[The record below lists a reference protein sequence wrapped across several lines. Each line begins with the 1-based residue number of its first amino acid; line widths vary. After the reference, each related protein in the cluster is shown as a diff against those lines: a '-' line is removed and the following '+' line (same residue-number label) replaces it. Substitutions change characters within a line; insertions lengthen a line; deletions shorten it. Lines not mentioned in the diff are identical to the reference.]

1 MFKLTLEEL
10 KLIEKD
16 LSSIV
21 CPVCGKSD
29 PVTISMPRDDVF
41 ILGGH
46 CCPERYKLITEAF
59 VRTRDLFIE
68 KHKRDFMSM

>member
-16 LSSIV
+16 LSLIV
-21 CPVCGKSD
+21 CPACGKSD
-29 PVTISMPRDDVF
+29 PVTISMPREDVF

-46 CCPERYKLITEAF
+46 CCQERYKLIAEVF
-59 VRTRDLFIE
+59 KNKRDLFIE

>member
-16 LSSIV
+16 LSLIV

-29 PVTISMPRDDVF
+29 PVTISMPREDVF

-46 CCPERYKLITEAF
+46 CC
-59 VRTRDLFIE
+59 
-68 KHKRDFMSM
+68 

>member
-1 MFKLTLEEL
+1 MFNLTLEEV
-10 KLIEKD
+10 KLIED
-16 LSSIV
+16 ELSLIV

-29 PVTISMPRDDVF
+29 PVTISMPREDVF

-46 CCPERYKLITEAF
+46 CCPERYRLIAEAF
-59 VRTRDLFIE
+59 KEKRYLFIE